1 MTRAQ
6 PSPEWSGRRD
16 SDVLP
21 HPDGAELADAA
32 VLHAQ
37 RLACAVRDDGAWEVA
52 RITDGL
58 SRDELV
64 ALAVVLA
71 AMVPLDRSV
80 ADLLAWIN
88 DPLPA
93 GQRFPDLRWSPEALR
108 LAHAS
113 WNRGERDPW
122 STEGER
128 LYQQA
133 AHERKKARKAVDNPS
148 VATVSRAPRAVRSGN
163 RTAPAGAP
171 TPGGPGPNRP
181 ARSRREDGFVKPRL
195 SAPRDNTGEAC

>member
-1 MTRAQ
+1 M
-6 PSPEWSGRRD
+6 RRD

-21 HPDGAELADAA
+21 HPDGDRLAEVA
-32 VLHAQ
+32 VGRAQ
-37 RLACAVRDDGAWEVA
+37 RLACAIRDDGAWEVA
-52 RITDGL
+52 RITDDL

-80 ADLLAWIN
+80 ADLLAWVQQ
-88 DPLPA
+88 PLPA

-133 AHERKKARKAVDNPS
+133 RHERRKAARKAS
-148 VATVSRAPRAVRSGN
+148 
-163 RTAPAGAP
+163 
-171 TPGGPGPNRP
+171 
-181 ARSRREDGFVKPRL
+181 
-195 SAPRDNTGEAC
+195 